1 MRQVDMV
8 LERKLQMNTRSSVSI
23 GNPPRNN
30 LGMTI
35 KRQLPYL
42 VMVWIGLAFVI
53 FFRFVPIY
61 GIQLAWKE
69 LIPGMSISDSPWVG
83 WKHFK
88 QFFAYGS
95 FATIMTNTLV
105 LSFAKILFGFPAPI
119 IFALMLNEIKSSGVK
134 SVVQA
139 VSYLPH
145 FISWVV
151 IYGIM
156 SNILGRE
163 GGTLNSILLS
173 LGIVDEPIHFL
184 GSVNLFWPLMVI
196 LDVWKECGWSAIIYM
211 AAMSSI
217 DPTLYEAAVVDGAGK
232 WRQIVSITL
241 PCIVPT
247 IITLLILRVG
257 GILNAG
263 FDQLMSFRNNIV
275 WDKANIIDVY
285 VNDVGLTQGR
295 FGYATAVGLFQ
306 SLVGFIMVM
315 GTNKLANKADMGIF

>member
-1 MRQVDMV
+1 MHG
-8 LERKLQMNTRSSVSI
+8 TSSVSLEKPA
-23 GNPPRNN
+23 GRK
-30 LGMTI
+30 LGKTI

-42 VMVWIGLAFVI
+42 VMVWIGLAFVM

-69 LIPGMSISDSPWVG
+69 LIPGMSIAESPWVG
-83 WKHFK
+83 WKHFH

-105 LSFAKILFGFPAPI
+105 LSFAKIIFGFPAPI
-119 IFALMLNEIKSSGVK
+119 IFALMLNEIRSSSVK

-163 GGTLNSILLS
+163 GGTVNSVLMS
-173 LGIVDEPIHFL
+173 LGLISEPIHFL

-196 LDVWKECGWSAIIYM
+196 LDIWKECGWSAIIYM
-211 AAMSSI
+211 AAMASI
-217 DPTLYEAAVVDGAGK
+217 DPTLYEAAVVDGASK
-232 WRQIVSITL
+232 WRQIISITL

-306 SLVGFIMVM
+306 SVVGFIMVM
-315 GTNKLANKADMGIF
+315 GTNKLANRADMGIF

>member
-1 MRQVDMV
+1 MHG
-8 LERKLQMNTRSSVSI
+8 TSSVSLEKPA
-23 GNPPRNN
+23 GRK
-30 LGMTI
+30 LGKTI

-42 VMVWIGLAFVI
+42 VMVWIGLAFVVL
-53 FFRFVPIY
+53 FRFVPIY

-69 LIPGMSISDSPWVG
+69 LIPGMSIAESPWVG
-83 WKHFK
+83 WKHFH

-105 LSFAKILFGFPAPI
+105 LSFAKIIFGFPAPI
-119 IFALMLNEIKSSGVK
+119 IFALMLNEIRSSSVK

-163 GGTLNSILLS
+163 GGTVNSVLMS
-173 LGIVDEPIHFL
+173 LGLISEPIHFL

-196 LDVWKECGWSAIIYM
+196 LDIWKECGWSAIIYM
-211 AAMSSI
+211 AAMASI
-217 DPTLYEAAVVDGAGK
+217 DPTLYEAAVVDGASK
-232 WRQIVSITL
+232 WRQIISITL

-306 SLVGFIMVM
+306 SVVGFIMVM
-315 GTNKLANKADMGIF
+315 GTNKLANRADMGIF

>member
-1 MRQVDMV
+1 
-8 LERKLQMNTRSSVSI
+8 MNGTSSV
-23 GNPPRNN
+23 N
-30 LGMTI
+30 LE
-35 KRQLPYL
+35 KPSDHKLAKKVRRQLPYL
-42 VMVWIGLAFVI
+42 AMVWIGLAFVI
-53 FFRFVPIY
+53 LFRFVPIY
-61 GIQLAWKE
+61 GIQLAWKD
-69 LIPGMSISDSPWVG
+69 LIPGMSIADSPWVG

-88 QFFAYGS
+88 LFFAYGS

-105 LSFAKILFGFPAPI
+105 LSFAKIIFGFPAPI
-119 IFALMLNEIKSSGVK
+119 IFALMLNEIRSTSVK

-163 GGTLNSILLS
+163 GGTLNSILIS
-173 LGIVDEPIHFL
+173 LGIVNEPIHFL

-196 LDVWKECGWSAIIYM
+196 LDIWKECGWSAIIYM
-211 AAMSSI
+211 AAMASI
-217 DPTLYEAAVVDGAGK
+217 DPTLYEAAVVDGASK
-232 WRQIVSITL
+232 WRQIISITL

-306 SLVGFIMVM
+306 SVVGFIMVM
-315 GTNKLANKADMGIF
+315 GTNKLANRADMGIF

>member
-1 MRQVDMV
+1 MHG
-8 LERKLQMNTRSSVSI
+8 TSSVSLEKPA
-23 GNPPRNN
+23 GRK
-30 LGMTI
+30 LGKTI

-42 VMVWIGLAFVI
+42 VMVWIGLAFVV

-69 LIPGMSISDSPWVG
+69 LIPGMSIVESPWVG
-83 WKHFK
+83 WKHFH

-105 LSFAKILFGFPAPI
+105 LSFAKIIFGFPAPI
-119 IFALMLNEIKSSGVK
+119 IFALMLNEIRSSSVK

-163 GGTLNSILLS
+163 GGTVNSVLMS
-173 LGIVDEPIHFL
+173 LGLISEPIHFL

-196 LDVWKECGWSAIIYM
+196 LDIWKECGWSAIIYM
-211 AAMSSI
+211 AAMASI
-217 DPTLYEAAVVDGAGK
+217 DPTLYEAAVVDGASK
-232 WRQIVSITL
+232 WRQIISITL

-306 SLVGFIMVM
+306 SVVGFIMVM
-315 GTNKLANKADMGIF
+315 GTNKLANRADMGIF

>member
-1 MRQVDMV
+1 MHG
-8 LERKLQMNTRSSVSI
+8 TSSVSLEKPA
-23 GNPPRNN
+23 GRK
-30 LGMTI
+30 LGKTI

-69 LIPGMSISDSPWVG
+69 LIPGMSIAESPWVG
-83 WKHFK
+83 WKHFH

-105 LSFAKILFGFPAPI
+105 LSFAKIIFGFPAPI
-119 IFALMLNEIKSSGVK
+119 IFALMLNEIRSSSVK

-163 GGTLNSILLS
+163 GGTVNSVLMS
-173 LGIVDEPIHFL
+173 LGLISEPIHFL

-196 LDVWKECGWSAIIYM
+196 LDIWKECGWSAIIYM
-211 AAMSSI
+211 AAMASI
-217 DPTLYEAAVVDGAGK
+217 DPTLYEAAVVDGASK
-232 WRQIVSITL
+232 WRQIISITL

-306 SLVGFIMVM
+306 SVVGFIMVM
-315 GTNKLANKADMGIF
+315 GTNKLANRADMGIF

>member
-1 MRQVDMV
+1 MQGTSQVG
-8 LERKLQMNTRSSVSI
+8 LEKSSRRKLI
-23 GNPPRNN
+23 K
-30 LGMTI
+30 TI
-35 KRQLPYL
+35 RRQLPYL
-42 VMVWIGLAFVI
+42 VMVWIGLAFVV

-69 LIPGMSISDSPWVG
+69 LIPGMSIAESPWVG
-83 WKHFK
+83 WKHFH

-105 LSFAKILFGFPAPI
+105 LSFAKIIFGFPAPI
-119 IFALMLNEIKSSGVK
+119 IFALMLNEIRSSSVK

-163 GGTLNSILLS
+163 GGTVNSVLMS
-173 LGIVDEPIHFL
+173 LGLISEPIHFL

-196 LDVWKECGWSAIIYM
+196 LDIWKECGWSAIIYM
-211 AAMSSI
+211 AAMASI
-217 DPTLYEAAVVDGAGK
+217 DPTLYEAAVVDGASK
-232 WRQIVSITL
+232 WRQIISITL

-306 SLVGFIMVM
+306 SVVGFIMVM
-315 GTNKLANKADMGIF
+315 GTNKLANRADMGIF

>member
-1 MRQVDMV
+1 MNGTPSVN
-8 LERKLQMNTRSSVSI
+8 LEKLSDHKLAKKIR
-23 GNPPRNN
+23 
-30 LGMTI
+30 
-35 KRQLPYL
+35 RQLPYL
-42 VMVWIGLAFVI
+42 IMVWIGLAFVI

-61 GIQLAWKE
+61 GIQLAWKD
-69 LIPGMSISDSPWVG
+69 LIPGMSIADSPWVG
-83 WKHFK
+83 WKHFQ

-119 IFALMLNEIKSSGVK
+119 IFALMLNEIRSTGVK

-163 GGTLNSILLS
+163 GGTLNSILMS
-173 LGIVDEPIHFL
+173 LGIVNEPIHFL
-184 GSVNLFWPLMVI
+184 GSINLFWPLMVI
-196 LDVWKECGWSAIIYM
+196 LDIWKECGWSAIIYM
-211 AAMSSI
+211 AAMASI
-217 DPTLYEAAVVDGAGK
+217 DPTLYEAAVVDGASK
-232 WRQIVSITL
+232 WRQIISITL

-306 SLVGFIMVM
+306 SVVGFIMVM
-315 GTNKLANKADMGIF
+315 GTNKLANRADMGIF

>member
-1 MRQVDMV
+1 MHG
-8 LERKLQMNTRSSVSI
+8 TSSVSLEKPA
-23 GNPPRNN
+23 GRK
-30 LGMTI
+30 LGKTI

-42 VMVWIGLAFVI
+42 VMVWIGLVFVV

-69 LIPGMSISDSPWVG
+69 LIPGMSIAESPWVG
-83 WKHFK
+83 WKHFH

-105 LSFAKILFGFPAPI
+105 LSFAKIIFGFPAPI
-119 IFALMLNEIKSSGVK
+119 IFALMLNEIRSSSVK

-163 GGTLNSILLS
+163 GGTVNSVLMS
-173 LGIVDEPIHFL
+173 LGLISEPIHFL

-196 LDVWKECGWSAIIYM
+196 LDIWKECGWSAIIYM
-211 AAMSSI
+211 AAMASI
-217 DPTLYEAAVVDGAGK
+217 DPTLYEAAVVDGASK
-232 WRQIVSITL
+232 WRQIISITL

-306 SLVGFIMVM
+306 SVVGFIMVM
-315 GTNKLANKADMGIF
+315 GTNKLANRADMGIF

>member
-1 MRQVDMV
+1 MHG
-8 LERKLQMNTRSSVSI
+8 TSSVSLEKPA
-23 GNPPRNN
+23 GRK
-30 LGMTI
+30 LGKTI

-42 VMVWIGLAFVI
+42 VMVWIGLAFVV

-69 LIPGMSISDSPWVG
+69 LIPGMSIAESPWVG
-83 WKHFK
+83 WKHFH

-105 LSFAKILFGFPAPI
+105 LSFAKIIFGFPAPI
-119 IFALMLNEIKSSGVK
+119 IFALMLNEIRSSSVK

-163 GGTLNSILLS
+163 GGTVNSVLMS
-173 LGIVDEPIHFL
+173 LGLISEPIHFL

-196 LDVWKECGWSAIIYM
+196 LDIWKECGWSAIIYM
-211 AAMSSI
+211 AAMASI
-217 DPTLYEAAVVDGAGK
+217 DPTLYEAAVVDGASK
-232 WRQIVSITL
+232 WRQIISITL

-306 SLVGFIMVM
+306 SVVGFIMVM
-315 GTNKLANKADMGIF
+315 GTNKLANRADMGIF